1 MVEQSPANNRAQI
14 QQELLAKADQLWAA
28 YNTFNV
34 VVEDAAK
41 NYEARQTVSEEGLT
55 CTMIKYRVNGLTLE
69 QWEQWTRD
77 PTLVMTQ
84 LNSKMSREVL
94 PDDEGHKV
102 YLLKMKMPMMISNR
116 STLTCYYETEK
127 EDGTKI
133 IMSSSRGNETI
144 ATANA
149 SKIGKD
155 VVANNVIS
163 YTSWKPYDGGIEL
176 QQLVEN
182 DPCGS
187 IPGFMKSKSAT
198 RAANNLIHLV
208 NYLQTGAKPE
218 ALF

>member
-1 MVEQSPANNRAQI
+1 MVESSPANSRAQI

-28 YNTFNV
+28 YDTFNV
-34 VVEDAAK
+34 VVEDASK
-41 NYEARQTVSEEGLT
+41 NYEARQTVSEQGLT
-55 CTMIKYRVNGLTLE
+55 CTMIKYRVDGLTLE

-94 PDDEGHKV
+94 PDDDGHKV

-116 STLTCYYETEK
+116 SFVACYYDAEK

-133 IMSSSRGNETI
+133 IMSSSRGTENI

-163 YTSWKPYDGGIEL
+163 YTSWKAYDGGIEL
-176 QQLVEN
+176 
-182 DPCGS
+182 
-187 IPGFMKSKSAT
+187 
-198 RAANNLIHLV
+198 
-208 NYLQTGAKPE
+208 
-218 ALF
+218 